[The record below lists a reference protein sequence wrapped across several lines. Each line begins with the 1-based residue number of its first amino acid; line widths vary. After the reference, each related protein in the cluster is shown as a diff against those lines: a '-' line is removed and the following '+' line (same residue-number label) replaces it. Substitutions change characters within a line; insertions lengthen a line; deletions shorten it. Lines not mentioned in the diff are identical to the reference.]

1 MRISREQKGTGFL
14 LLVLGVIVVFSS
26 AVAIS
31 LWSDAT
37 ADLLKEDQVTRVL
50 FVMESEDGSALST
63 NVFMYYSPLRKGV
76 IINIPGNT
84 GAIYKSLNRVDRI
97 DQIYAEKGVDT
108 YKSEIE
114 KMCGVTIPFY
124 VVIGLDNLTEMTDIL
139 GGLKML
145 VPEPVDAVSPE
156 GERWLLP
163 SGSVLLD
170 GEKIAAYMMY
180 VLENETEAD
189 VAGRRLSVLVSF
201 MEALNQNSGGMLTKK
216 NFKFLRSKIGC
227 NLDEEMTR
235 KLFQQMAAVDAD
247 RILSQTITGVN
258 RLVDGKLLLLPFYD
272 GELVKDVVKQA
283 TNLLLAENG
292 TMTGRVYVLEIKN
305 GTTVTGLAHNTAALL
320 RSAGYDVL
328 TTLNADRNDVEKTA
342 IINHIGNAEA
352 AKNLGDFI
360 HCKNIIEETVNLD
373 RSADSFES
381 GADVDFTIVLGR
393 DFDGRYVH

>member
-156 GERWLLP
+156 GERF
-163 SGSVLLD
+163 G
-170 GEKIAAYMMY
+170 AA
-180 VLENETEAD
+180 
-189 VAGRRLSVLVSF
+189 
-201 MEALNQNSGGMLTKK
+201 
-216 NFKFLRSKIGC
+216 
-227 NLDEEMTR
+227 
-235 KLFQQMAAVDAD
+235 
-247 RILSQTITGVN
+247 
-258 RLVDGKLLLLPFYD
+258 
-272 GELVKDVVKQA
+272 
-283 TNLLLAENG
+283 
-292 TMTGRVYVLEIKN
+292 
-305 GTTVTGLAHNTAALL
+305 
-320 RSAGYDVL
+320 
-328 TTLNADRNDVEKTA
+328 
-342 IINHIGNAEA
+342 
-352 AKNLGDFI
+352 
-360 HCKNIIEETVNLD
+360 
-373 RSADSFES
+373 
-381 GADVDFTIVLGR
+381 
-393 DFDGRYVH
+393 